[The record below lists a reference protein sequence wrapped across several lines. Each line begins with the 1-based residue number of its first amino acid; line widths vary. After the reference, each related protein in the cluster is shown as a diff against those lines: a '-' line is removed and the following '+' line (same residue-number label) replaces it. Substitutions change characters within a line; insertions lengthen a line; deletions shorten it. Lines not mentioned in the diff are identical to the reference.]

1 MPWIFSLAFPIHID
15 IYIGS
20 IPHCAK
26 EFQIYTLL
34 IWPYTEISFK
44 IQKPENPTRVLRLV
58 GVTGFEPAA
67 SCSQMCVGTFKRH
80 SAALFGP
87 FLCSGSLSL
96 TLFCPACFK
105 QNFLLLG
112 WVWDWILYIKRSSVR
127 GEQKR
132 QAESPQRGRR
142 KCAA

>member
-44 IQKPENPTRVLRLV
+44 IQKNGEPYKSSPV
-58 GVTGFEPAA
+58 GRSDRIRTCGI
-67 SCSQMCVGTFKRH
+67 
-80 SAALFGP
+80 
-87 FLCSGSLSL
+87 
-96 TLFCPACFK
+96 
-105 QNFLLLG
+105 LLPNG
-112 WVWDWILYIKRSSVR
+112 
-127 GEQKR
+127 
-132 QAESPQRGRR
+132 
-142 KCAA
+142 

>member
-44 IQKPENPTRVLRLV
+44 IQKNGEPYKSSPV
-58 GVTGFEPAA
+58 GRSVI
-67 SCSQMCVGTFKRH
+67 K
-80 SAALFGP
+80 
-87 FLCSGSLSL
+87 GSVEI
-96 TLFCPACFK
+96 
-105 QNFLLLG
+105 Q
-112 WVWDWILYIKRSSVR
+112 
-127 GEQKR
+127 
-132 QAESPQRGRR
+132 
-142 KCAA
+142 

>member
-44 IQKPENPTRVLRLV
+44 IQKTGEPYKSSPV
-58 GVTGFEPAA
+58 GRSVIIGLGKIQSYQCFA
-67 SCSQMCVGTFKRH
+67 SRQQEVF
-80 SAALFGP
+80 
-87 FLCSGSLSL
+87 
-96 TLFCPACFK
+96 
-105 QNFLLLG
+105 
-112 WVWDWILYIKRSSVR
+112 IL
-127 GEQKR
+127 
-132 QAESPQRGRR
+132 
-142 KCAA
+142 